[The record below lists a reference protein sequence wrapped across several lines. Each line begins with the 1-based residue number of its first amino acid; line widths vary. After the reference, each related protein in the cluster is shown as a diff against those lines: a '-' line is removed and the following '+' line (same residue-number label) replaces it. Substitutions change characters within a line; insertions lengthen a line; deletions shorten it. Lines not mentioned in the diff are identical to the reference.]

1 MPISNNYDFNVS
13 RTANPDFSEALDNL
27 FETMGLTLVRTTWP
41 AVYAPE
47 SEVCQVDYNHT
58 GHLVPALVD
67 DCFECSNCGRQQ
79 HHDSRHSF
87 NACREE
93 EFCSDDCLEAY
104 ATDTGYVRIE
114 TSNGTSQWFN
124 LDDSY
129 GSLASYCSV
138 NNRGFETSD
147 DHPFLVGM
155 EVEKCDSDFHEL
167 GGETDILS
175 KAVSYDWIAVSDG
188 SLCHDTGFELVS
200 PAYNLTAT
208 TGGHGRKELE
218 RVLSSWGALN
228 ADSDSSCGGH
238 ITVSAL
244 GLSGPQLAA
253 RIESIFPVLFALYPS
268 RVGGEYSGATRGQS
282 AIETGHK
289 FRAINVLH
297 NRVEFRLFSGV
308 KTGDQLSKRV
318 DVLRN
323 VLALILGDN
332 GLLMESE
339 ARSEVE
345 SAIANRESGLWA
357 AINRLIGETTET
369 ATARRNDRITAFQR
383 WYSDGSLCEIT
394 RRYLLN

>member
-1 MPISNNYDFNVS
+1 MPATTNYEFNVS
-13 RTANPDFSEALDNL
+13 RTINREFSEALNNV
-27 FETMGLTLVRTTWP
+27 FETMGLSLVRTTWP
-41 AVYAPE
+41 AVYAPAD
-47 SEVCQVDYNHT
+47 EVCHVDYNHN
-58 GHLVPALVD
+58 GEPVPALVD
-67 DCFECSNCGRQQ
+67 DCFECSQCGNHQ
-79 HHDSRHSF
+79 HHDSRRTF
-87 NACREE
+87 NACDEA
-93 EFCSDDCLEAY
+93 FCSDDCLEAY
-104 ATDTGYVRIE
+104 ALETSYVRIE
-114 TSNGTSQWFN
+114 TSNGSSQWFD
-124 LDDSY
+124 LDNSY
-129 GSLASYCSV
+129 GSLASYCAV

-147 DHPFLVGM
+147 EHPFLVGM
-155 EVEKCDSDFHEL
+155 EVEKSDSDFHEL
-167 GGETDILS
+167 GGETNILS

-208 TGGHGRKELE
+208 TGSHGRQELE
-218 RVLSSWGALN
+218 RVLNNWSALN
-228 ADSDSSCGGH
+228 ADADSSCGGH

-253 RIESIFPVLFALYPS
+253 RIEAIFPVLFALYPS

-308 KTGDQLSKRV
+308 QTGEQLSKRV

-332 GLLMESE
+332 GMLMETE
-339 ARSEVE
+339 ARAELE

-357 AINRLIGETTET
+357 AINRLIGDTTEP
-369 ATARRNDRITAFQR
+369 ATARRDNRITAFQR
-383 WYSDGSLCEIT
+383 WYADGSLCDVT